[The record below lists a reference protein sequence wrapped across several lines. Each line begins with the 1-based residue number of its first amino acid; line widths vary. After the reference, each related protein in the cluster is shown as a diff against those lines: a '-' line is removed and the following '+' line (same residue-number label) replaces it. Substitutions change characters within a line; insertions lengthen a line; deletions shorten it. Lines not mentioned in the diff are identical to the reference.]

1 MLRHSTPDSV
11 QPGSVPASQ
20 ASMIG
25 GPMRPLPINA
35 KVGIRGLPFQIEI
48 AARHG
53 NAGQAV
59 VRGHDID
66 VGRMNHVSTTQR
78 QPAAFALP
86 DAASAGQRE
95 SGRLGHRE
103 QAALGRRPRQHLVA
117 AQEADRE
124 RSRMRGRRRARRV
137 EALLEDR
144 EARHAAGDQTRREFT
159 QQGVR
164 TAQVEPRAAIDPV
177 LIELIDRQPTRS
189 PEIDAVPI
197 GGSGSAS
204 RRANA

>member
-1 MLRHSTPDSV
+1 MRRRA
-11 QPGSVPASQ
+11 PAHHPSHTVWSSRRRSAIRQ
-20 ASMIG
+20 AATG
-25 GPMRPLPINA
+25 C
-35 KVGIRGLPFQIEI
+35 GIRTRRQIQVGFE
-48 AARHG
+48 G
-53 NAGQAV
+53 
-59 VRGHDID
+59 RGPIEEYRGIRIGPDRPEVAD
-66 VGRMNHVSTTQR
+66 A
-78 QPAAFALP
+78 PAQH
-86 DAASAGQRE
+86 AGQRE

-124 RSRMRGRRRARRV
+124 RSWMRGRRRARRV

-197 GGSGSAS
+197 DGSGSAS